1 MSDIFILIILI
12 VILIIIVYIFIEKY
26 AFFDKINYL
35 SKKDN
40 LLDEE
45 LFIKYSSIRNT
56 LITDDDYLKFHIYLN
71 SIKSSIYY
79 SVIDNI
85 ITDSNHI
92 IELIT
97 NDIQKTKLHFN
108 FKKLKNIYAIVKIK
122 EQLND
127 LNSSY
132 VKIILFYDGLLFNKD
147 KIKFIENDFTGKTLV
162 YKLNLNNK
170 IINHYLQ

>member
-26 AFFDKINYL
+26 AFFNKINKL
-35 SKKDN
+35 SSKDN
-40 LLDEE
+40 LLDEN
-45 LFIKYSSIRNT
+45 LFIKYSSIKNK
-56 LITDDDYLKFHIYLN
+56 LENDDDYLILHAFLN
-71 SIKSSIYY
+71 NIKESMYS

-85 ITDSNHI
+85 ITDSNQI

-97 NDIQKTKLHFN
+97 NDIRKTKLKFN
-108 FKKLKNIYAIVKIK
+108 FNKLKNIYTIIKIK
-122 EQLND
+122 EQVND

-147 KIKFIENDFTGKTLV
+147 KIKFIENDFTGKTII